1 MTEFN
6 DTPGIGDG
14 VYDEYLSQFVGAKS
28 EADVNAVDNVSGA
41 TYTSKSAKDA
51 VLQALTAGN

>member
-14 VYDEYLSQFVGAKS
+14 VNDDYLSQFVGAKS
-28 EADVNAVDNVSGA
+28 EDDVNAVDNVSGA
-41 TYTSKSAKDA
+41 SYTSKSAKDA
-51 VLQALTAGN
+51 IIQALNAGN